1 MSYFGS
7 WVAGPPRAMSERV
20 QRRNTNQQQIGIS
33 EVGVPETS
41 STVVTYISCNGLV
54 LAEMLALWIAIDAML
69 SAFLLNKGKMSTLS
83 IAIQHPTRN
92 LTKKKKKRHWDL
104 KGWQKKKK
112 NTDQCLVTE
121 ERIAY
126 AVRSREPASPADGEA
141 DKRLNKD
148 YILSVCSLASFN

>member
-112 NTDQCLVTE
+112 TQISVWSQKRGLPTQW
-121 ERIAY
+121 
-126 AVRSREPASPADGEA
+126 EA
-141 DKRLNKD
+141 ENQHHQQTVKLTNAWTK
-148 YILSVCSLASFN
+148 ITSSQSVV

>member
-112 NTDQCLVTE
+112 HRSVSGHRREDCL
-121 ERIAY
+121 
-126 AVRSREPASPADGEA
+126 RSEKQRTSITSRRWSWQTLEQ
-141 DKRLNKD
+141 RLHP
-148 YILSVCSLASFN
+148 LSL